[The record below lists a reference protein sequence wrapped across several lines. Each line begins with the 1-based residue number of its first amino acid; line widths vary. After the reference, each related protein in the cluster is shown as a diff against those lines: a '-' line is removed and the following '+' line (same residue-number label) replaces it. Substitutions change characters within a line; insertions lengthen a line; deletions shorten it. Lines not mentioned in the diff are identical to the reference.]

1 LRILVSVFLTILL
14 FLPTTTAP
22 IYSEGEV
29 AVRLLTDRQFFHVLS
44 DHIGDAN
51 REIVVSMFL
60 FKASPDG
67 SNRANMILNELIAAQ
82 QRGVQVRVLL
92 ERTDRRNDSLNRVNL
107 ATSERL
113 RRNGVQVLFD
123 SPDTTTHTKVIVI
136 DERFLF
142 IGSHNL
148 THSAL
153 SHNHEL
159 SVLIDSPSLAKEV
172 IKYLK
177 KLEI

>member
-1 LRILVSVFLTILL
+1 MSVCLTILL
-14 FLPTTTAP
+14 LLSTTTAL
-22 IYSEGEV
+22 IHSEGEV
-29 AVRLLTDRQFFHVLS
+29 AVRLLTDRQFFHVLC

-67 SNRANMILNELIAAQ
+67 SNRANMILEELIAAQ
-82 QRGVQVRVLL
+82 HRGVQVRVLL
-92 ERTDRRNDSLNRVNL
+92 ERTDRKKDSLNRVNL

-113 RRNGVQVLFD
+113 RRHGVQVLFD

-153 SHNHEL
+153 FHNHEL
-159 SVLIDSPSLAKEV
+159 SVLIDNPNLAKEV
-172 IKYLK
+172 IRYLK